1 MAALPGLLVLSFL
14 VFPMVSSAAFRAFSC
29 EGFSDG
35 RSFLRADYAI
45 ECGTADHRL
54 VQSIAWLGILLYP
67 VGISVVYAVLL
78 LAARPALVQE
88 KPTALSKALGFLVR
102 DFDVQFMWWELLM
115 AWRQLWLV
123 GFAVLI
129 APGSVQQLVISFLVS
144 LVYMLICAVA
154 MPFKDKVRV
163 GLVLGLGLGLRL
175 GLGLA
180 TTLTQP

>member
-1 MAALPGLLVLSFL
+1 M
-14 VFPMVSSAAFRAFSC
+14 
-29 EGFSDG
+29 
-35 RSFLRADYAI
+35 
-45 ECGTADHRL
+45 
-54 VQSIAWLGILLYP
+54 
-67 VGISVVYAVLL
+67 
-78 LAARPALVQE
+78 QE

-144 LVYMLICAVA
+144 LVYMLICAVS
-154 MPFKDKVRV
+154 MPFKDKVRA
-163 GLVLGLGLGLRL
+163 GLGLGLGRGL

-180 TTLTQP
+180 TTLLQP